1 MKMNIYNNRLM
12 KFAQHLY
19 TLDSHPERG
28 LYEIVTLVAIEGHVL
43 IPYDFKYPNY
53 LFDELSHLFD
63 EWELSEK
70 TGEAVLK
77 DSSERNTI
85 FDICTFFDLS
95 LDELSIFDLDGCQL
109 IDRFGGKKLST
120 ESPASDIA
128 FNIIELIKKRKEAE
142 NESEQN
148 I

>member
-43 IPYDFKYPNY
+43 IPHDFKYPYY
-53 LFDELSHLFD
+53 LFDELAHLFE

-77 DSSERNTI
+77 DSPECNTI

-109 IDRFGGKKLST
+109 IERFGGKKLDTDS
-120 ESPASDIA
+120 SASDIA
-128 FNIIELIKKRKEAE
+128 FNIIELIEKRKEAE
-142 NESEQN
+142 NESKN
-148 I
+148 DI

>member
-28 LYEIVTLVAIEGHVL
+28 LYDIVTLVAIEGKVL

-53 LFDELSHLFD
+53 LFDELAHLFD
-63 EWELSEK
+63 EWELSEI

-77 DSSERNTI
+77 DSTERNTI

-95 LDELSIFDLDGCQL
+95 HDELSIFDLDGCQL
-109 IDRFGGKKLST
+109 IERFGGKKLNT
-120 ESPASDIA
+120 DSPASDIA
-128 FNIIELIKKRKEAE
+128 FNIIELIKKRKEAD
-142 NESEQN
+142 NEVKNN